1 MILTND
7 RSKDNEDI
15 GVLFHALIRYV
26 EFNAEKLDRSLV
38 SVGYG

>member
-1 MILTND
+1 MILTNE

-26 EFNAEKLDRSLV
+26 EFNAEKLIDPL
-38 SVGYG
+38 YL